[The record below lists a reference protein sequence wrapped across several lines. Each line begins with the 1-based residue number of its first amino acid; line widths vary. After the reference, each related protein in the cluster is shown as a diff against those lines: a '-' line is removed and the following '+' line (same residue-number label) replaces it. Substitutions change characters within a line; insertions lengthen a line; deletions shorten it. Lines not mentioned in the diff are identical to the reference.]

1 MMTHSDCCAALALW
15 VLGQHDMART
25 EAELCEWG
33 RLQAMFDDEPSAGP
47 LFNAAIHPP
56 TPAA

>member
-1 MMTHSDCCAALALW
+1 MTHSDCCAALALW

-47 LFNAAIHPP
+47 LFDASR
-56 TPAA
+56 